1 MKKVF
6 EVALGILTAIGGFVD
21 IGDLVFNAQTGA
33 RFGMSL
39 ALVTLIGVLG
49 ICVFAEM
56 SGRVAAC
63 SGRATFDLVRERL
76 GPRMGVLNL
85 VASVAVTLMTFIAE
99 IGGVALAIMLVTSI
113 SEVLIVPFI
122 GVLVWAVLWRAKF
135 TVMENVL
142 GFLGLG
148 LVAFAI
154 ALWQLG
160 PSWSDLAS
168 QAATFDKPGK
178 EDWLTYA
185 YFAIGLFGAAMT
197 PYEVFFFSSGG
208 VEEKW
213 TDKSLGIMRANVL
226 IGFPLG
232 GLLSLSIAGCAAV
245 VLGPLEVDVAA
256 LSQVGLP
263 AAVALGKIGLA
274 FVIVGFVA
282 ATFGAACET
291 GLSAGYSIAQ
301 FFGWQWGKFVRPKQA
316 ARFHLVLILATL
328 LAIGVLMTGVDPI
341 LVTEISVVFSAV
353 ALPLTYFP
361 ILVVANDR
369 DYLGEHANGMLS
381 NTLGTIFLVLVVVAA
396 VAAIPLMVITH
407 MGAGV

>member
-1 MKKVF
+1 VKKVF

-21 IGDLVFNAQTGA
+21 IGDLVVNAQVGA
-33 RFGMSL
+33 RFGLSL
-39 ALVTLIGVLG
+39 GLVVAVGVLG

-85 VASVAVTLMTFIAE
+85 FASVAVTLLTFVAE

-113 SEVLIVPFI
+113 SEVLVVPFI
-122 GVLVWAVLWRAKF
+122 GLLVWAVLWRAKF

-142 GFLGLG
+142 GLLGLC
-148 LVAFAI
+148 LVVFLV

-160 PSWSDLAS
+160 PSWGDFAT
-168 QAATFDKPGK
+168 QAVTMDKPAK
-178 EDWLTYA
+178 EDWPTYM
-185 YFAIGLFGAAMT
+185 YFAVALFGAAMT

-213 TDKSLGIMRANVL
+213 TEKDLGVMRANVL

-232 GLLSLSIAGCAAV
+232 GMLSLAIAGSSWLA
-245 VLGPLEVDVAA
+245 LGPYQVSVDS
-256 LSQVGLP
+256 LGQVGLP
-263 AAVALGKIGLA
+263 VAIALGKVGLA
-274 FVIVGFVA
+274 IVLLGFVA

-291 GLSAGYSIAQ
+291 GLSTGYSIAQ
-301 FFGWQWGKFVRPKQA
+301 YFGWQWGKFVRPREA
-316 ARFHLVLILATL
+316 ARFHFVIALGTL
-328 LAIGVLMTGVDPI
+328 LAAAILITGVDPI
-341 LVTEISVVFSAV
+341 MVSEASVVFSAV

-361 ILVVANDR
+361 ILIIANDP
-369 DYLGEHANGMLS
+369 DYMGKHVNGRFANFMGL
-381 NTLGTIFLVLVVVAA
+381 IVLVFVMVAA
-396 VAAIPLMVITH
+396 LAAIPLLILTN
-407 MGAGV
+407 MGA

>member
-1 MKKVF
+1 VKKLF
-6 EVALGILTAIGGFVD
+6 SVALGILTAIGGFVD
-21 IGDLVFNAQTGA
+21 IGDLVVNAQVGA
-33 RFGMSL
+33 RFGLSL
-39 ALVTLIGVLG
+39 GVVVLVGIVG

-76 GPRMGVLNL
+76 GPRMGMLNL
-85 VASVAVTLMTFIAE
+85 FASLAVTLMTFVAE
-99 IGGVALAIMLVTSI
+99 IGGVALAVMLVTSV

-122 GVLVWAVLWRAKF
+122 GLLVWAVLWRAKF

-142 GFLGLG
+142 GLLGLC
-148 LVAFAI
+148 LVVYVV

-160 PSWSDLAS
+160 PDWGDLTS
-168 QAATFDKPGK
+168 QAATFGKPAA
-178 EDWLTYA
+178 EDWWTYA
-185 YFAIGLFGAAMT
+185 YFAVALFGAAMT

-213 TDKSLGIMRANVL
+213 TAKDLGVMRTNVFL
-226 IGFPLG
+226 GFPLG
-232 GLLSLSIAGCAAV
+232 GLLSLAIAGCAATV
-245 VLGPLEVDVAA
+245 YGPLDVDVAA

-263 AAVALGKIGLA
+263 IGVALGKIGIA
-274 FVIVGFVA
+274 VVIVGFVA

-291 GLSAGYSIAQ
+291 GLSAGYSLAQ
-301 FFGWQWGKFVRPKQA
+301 FFGWQWGKMVRPDKA
-316 ARFHLVLILATL
+316 ARFHLVLILATS
-328 LAIGVLMTGVDPI
+328 LAIGVLVTGVDPI
-341 LVTEISVVFSAV
+341 MVTEMSVIFSAV

-369 DYLGEHANGMLS
+369 DYMGDHVNSAVS
-381 NTLGTIFLVLVVVAA
+381 NTFGTLYLVLVVVAA
-396 VAAIPLMVITH
+396 VAAIPLLLITH

>member
-21 IGDLVFNAQTGA
+21 IGDLVFNAQVGA

-39 ALVTLIGVLG
+39 ALVTLVGVFG

-76 GPRMGVLNL
+76 GPRMGLANL
-85 VASVAVTLMTFIAE
+85 VASVAVTLLTFIAE

-113 SEVLIVPFI
+113 SEVLIVPFV
-122 GVLVWAVLWRAKF
+122 GLLVWAVLWRAKF
-135 TVMENVL
+135 SVMENVL
-142 GFLGLG
+142 GLLGLG
-148 LVAFAI
+148 LVVFTV

-160 PSWSDLAS
+160 PSWGDFVS

-178 EDWLTYA
+178 EDWPTYA
-185 YFAIGLFGAAMT
+185 YFAVGLFGAAMT

-213 TDKSLGIMRANVL
+213 TSKSLGIMRANVL

-232 GLLSLSIAGCAAV
+232 GLLSLSIAGCTAV
-245 VLGPLEVDVAA
+245 VLGPLQVDVGA
-256 LSQVGLP
+256 LSQVALP
-263 AAVALGKIGLA
+263 VAVAVGKIGFA
-274 FVIVGFVA
+274 FVIIGFVA

-291 GLSAGYSIAQ
+291 GLSAGYPIAQ
-301 FFGWQWGKFVRPKQA
+301 FFGWQWGKFVKPRQA

-341 LVTEISVVFSAV
+341 MVTEISVVFSAV

-369 DYLGEHANGMLS
+369 DYMGEHVNKAFANV
-381 NTLGTIFLVLVVVAA
+381 LGTFFLVLIVVVA
-396 VAAIPLMVITH
+396 VAAIPLLVITH
-407 MGAGV
+407 MGAGM